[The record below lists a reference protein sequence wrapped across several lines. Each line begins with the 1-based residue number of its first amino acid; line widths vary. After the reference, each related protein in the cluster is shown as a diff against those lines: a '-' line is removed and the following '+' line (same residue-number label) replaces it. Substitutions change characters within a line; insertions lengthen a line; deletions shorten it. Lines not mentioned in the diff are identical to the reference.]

1 MNTLLK
7 MGQKLVDALERMRRG
22 LAPLTDRLLDR
33 LGGARV
39 TPEAAS
45 QAGMHGFELE
55 ADAVMSRCT
64 SVAPAGSE
72 SAWAVEQSCSTTT
85 SWAWASSILL
95 SRSCA
100 TFRSCGWMSTRV
112 RQFTPQKAV
121 F

>member
-55 ADAVMSRCT
+55 ADAVMSR
-64 SVAPAGSE
+64 S
-72 SAWAVEQSCSTTT
+72 
-85 SWAWASSILL
+85 
-95 SRSCA
+95 A
-100 TFRSCGWMSTRV
+100 TFRAQTLV
-112 RQFTPQKAV
+112 RSALLVTVLGRRERRAAAQ
-121 F
+121 

>member
-45 QAGMHGFELE
+45 QAGIHGFELE
-55 ADAVMSRCT
+55 ADAVMSR
-64 SVAPAGSE
+64 
-72 SAWAVEQSCSTTT
+72 
-85 SWAWASSILL
+85 
-95 SRSCA
+95 RA
-100 TFRSCGWMSTRV
+100 TFRAQTLV
-112 RQFTPQKAV
+112 RSALLGPVTLSVWGALARCHECPEV
-121 F
+121 